1 MVLKNRKF
9 LTSRRYKKA
18 LWDSPKDA
26 FNKRSY
32 PPGMHGTQGYK
43 KLSDF
48 GEQLKVC
55 KQLMTHY
62 NVGER
67 QFMKFFA
74 NASKKRG
81 NRGENFAG
89 MLESRLSMIVYR
101 AKFANTIF
109 AAQQMV
115 VHGHIT
121 VNGKRI
127 NRPGYIVFPDAVI
140 KVKKRITGKQNFTLA
155 KSQGER
161 DVPDYIQVDEGGE
174 QACLTRIPL
183 IKDIPFCFTG
193 EDFARVISRYS

>member
-1 MVLKNRKF
+1 MPIKRRKF
-9 LTSRRYKKA
+9 LTSRRYKKP
-18 LWDSPKDA
+18 LWDSQKDA
-26 FNKRSY
+26 ANKKSY

-55 KQLMTHY
+55 RQLRTHY

-67 QFMKFFA
+67 QFIRFFKD
-74 NASKKRG
+74 ASKKKG

-115 VHGHIT
+115 VHGHII
-121 VNGKRI
+121 VNNRKI
-127 NRPGYIVFPDAVI
+127 NRPGYRVFPGSII
-140 KVKKRITGKQNFTLA
+140 KIKKRMTSKGNFLLA
-155 KSQGER
+155 KSDGTRE
-161 DVPDYIQVDEGGE
+161 VPDYIQIDEDGE
-174 QACLTRIPL
+174 KACFMRLPL
-183 IKDIPFCFTG
+183 IKEIPFFFLDA
-193 EDFARVISRYS
+193 DFARIISRYA